1 MFVILYNQCINVF
14 IISLAHI
21 RMLYVS
27 LHLSWLRV
35 LVSNFTFDVFI
46 DCFGFGIMR
55 RTQINLNKFALLG
68 GEAQLIL
75 PYVCL
80 QNKIA

>member
-1 MFVILYNQCINVF
+1 
-14 IISLAHI
+14 
-21 RMLYVS
+21 MLYVS

-46 DCFGFGIMR
+46 DCFGLGIIR
-55 RTQINLNKFALLG
+55 RTEINPNKFALLG
-68 GEAQLIL
+68 GEAQFFL

-80 QNKIA
+80 QNKVA